1 MYSRNRKLLKTTR
14 TPGGGQ
20 TAKVRNAST
29 MGSQIRKPHMGF
41 ELVRKI
47 VGLTLALSGSKSRS
61 KLRNVVDG
69 RSDNVPELQ

>member
-1 MYSRNRKLLKTTR
+1 
-14 TPGGGQ
+14 
-20 TAKVRNAST
+20 

-69 RSDNVPELQ
+69 PVDNVRA